1 MAEQEEDFSSLPL
14 PDRFAHKNW
23 KVRKEG
29 YEDATKQFEIS
40 PDESDPVFRPFLQ
53 DPGLWKGAVAD
64 SNVAAQQEG
73 LNAYCAFLKYSG
85 VQGCTRTRAIT
96 IPAITEKGLS
106 STRPA
111 AKASALEA
119 ILLCIELDKPE
130 PVIEDLMAA
139 LSHKLP
145 KVIAPA
151 LAALT
156 AVFHNY
162 GCKVIEPKPVLKA
175 LPKVFGHA
183 DKNVRAEATNLTAE
197 LYRWL
202 KDAMKPLFWGEL
214 KPVQQQDLEKLFEAI
229 KQEPSPK
236 QERFT
241 RAQQEAM
248 ASASSQPG
256 GGGDEIAAEVGEE
269 DAEAEIDVFD
279 LAEPVD
285 VLSKAPKDLHEKLA
299 SSKWKDRKEALD
311 ELFATVNVPR
321 IKDGQFDEVMR
332 ALAKCMKDANVAVV
346 TVAANTIEAIAK
358 GLRKSFAKYKPVIL
372 APLMER
378 LKEKKQSVADALGHA
393 LDAVFG
399 ATSLSD
405 CLEDVLEFLKHKN
418 PQVKQE
424 TLKFLIRCLR
434 TTRDVP
440 SKPETKSIADAAI
453 KLLTESSE
461 ATRSGGAEILGTL
474 MKIIGERAM
483 NPYLDGLDDI
493 RKAKIMEFFDTAEV
507 KAKERPKPIVGPPKG
522 LTVPGGAKKPP
533 VKRPPAQVKKPAP
546 AAAPEEPTPAP
557 PPTAKKAIPSK
568 LGLPK
573 AGGLATP
580 GSGLKL
586 QRKLAGPGGAP
597 ASPRRVVSP
606 PFEENPAPT
615 APSAPP
621 AGSKFGMGNRGLAGR
636 SLGRPV
642 PPSSEPAAPPPASI
656 GSGMAAIERA
666 ELEELRL
673 EKERYSRM
681 VDNLQSERTKLV
693 SEINELQNQNAQLIE
708 DHTRDVLSIKAK
720 ETQLV
725 RARSDAEAAEQNV
738 QKQQREIERLKRELS
753 RAVRASAASPQTA
766 IPDMGLNMGI
776 TDGGIYQDN
785 SNTHNQNNMNGP
797 PSRSGLNFGSRFE
810 SARPRS
816 FMSAS
821 PSEEK
826 ENNNGLESPGLSG
839 IEGGGGGGGGVPG
852 AGYAGRRKISPPV
865 DAYSSGRGSPARVS
879 AGGRTGSSG
888 GGPTTSTSTSTGG
901 EPAENWKRAA
911 EVTSQ
916 LKARIEQMKVT
927 FLTGTFTTSPC
938 CCRAIEII
946 K

>member
-23 KVRKEG
+23 KVRKSG
-29 YEDATKQFEIS
+29 YEDATKQFEKS

-64 SNVAAQQEG
+64 ANVAAQQEG

-85 VQGCTRTRAIT
+85 VQGCTRTRGTT
-96 IPAITEKGLS
+96 IPAITEKGLP

-119 ILLCIELDKPE
+119 ILLCIELDRPDS
-130 PVIEDLMAA
+130 VVEDLIPA

-145 KVIAPA
+145 KVIAPT

-162 GCKVIEPKPVLKA
+162 GCKIVDSKPVLKA
-175 LPKVFGHA
+175 LPKVFAHA
-183 DKNVRAEATNLTAE
+183 DKNVRAEAQNLTVE

-202 KDAMKPLFWGEL
+202 KDAMKPLFWGDL
-214 KPVQQQDLEKLFEAI
+214 KPVQQQDLEKLFEAV

-241 RAQQEAM
+241 RAQQEVM
-248 ASASSQPG
+248 AAASSQPG
-256 GGGDEIAAEVGEE
+256 DGDGDAGAGDGGEDEMEAEV
-269 DAEAEIDVFD
+269 DVFD

-285 VLSKAPKDLHEKLA
+285 VLAQAPKDLHEKLA

-311 ELFATVNVPR
+311 ALFAAANVPR
-321 IKDGQFDEVMR
+321 IKDGQFDEIIR

-346 TVAANTIEAIAK
+346 TVAANTIEALAK
-358 GLRKSFAKYKPVIL
+358 GLRKSFAKYKPAIL
-372 APLMER
+372 APILER
-378 LKEKKQSVADALGHA
+378 LKEKKQSVADALGLA
-393 LDAVFG
+393 LDAVF
-399 ATSLSD
+399 ASTSLSD
-405 CLEDVLEFLKHKN
+405 CLEEIIEFLKHKN

-440 SKPETKSIADAAI
+440 SKPETKSIADASTR
-453 KLLTESSE
+453 LLTESSE

-483 NPYLDGLDDI
+483 SPYLDGLDDI
-493 RKAKIMEFFDTAEV
+493 RKSKIKEFFDTAEV
-507 KAKERPKPIVGPPKG
+507 KAKERPKPIEQEQRNPLPRD
-522 LTVPGGAKKPP
+522 PRGA
-533 VKRPPAQVKKPAP
+533 VKKPVP
-546 AAAPEEPTPAP
+546 AAAPVEEPAP
-557 PPTAKKAIPSK
+557 VPTTAKKAIPSK

-573 AGGLATP
+573 AGGMTTP

-586 QRKLAGPGGAP
+586 RRKLAGPGGAP

-606 PFEENPAPT
+606 PFEENPSPAAAAAAAAAPT
-615 APSAPP
+615 PGP
-621 AGSKFGMGNRGLAGR
+621 KFGMGNRGLAGR
-636 SLGRPV
+636 SLGRTAPA
-642 PPSSEPAAPPPASI
+642 SSESAPSYAPPVSVSA
-656 GSGMAAIERA
+656 GMSAIERA

-681 VDNLQSERTKLV
+681 VENLQSERTKLM

-738 QKQQREIERLKRELS
+738 QKQQREIDRLKRELS
-753 RAVRASAASPQTA
+753 PRCAGQRFKSASFYYSSRYGPEY
-766 IPDMGLNMGI
+766 GNWRWR
-776 TDGGIYQDN
+776 
-785 SNTHNQNNMNGP
+785 NMNGP
-797 PSRSGLNFGSRFE
+797 PSRSGLHFGSRFD
-810 SARPRS
+810 SARPKS
-816 FMSAS
+816 YMSAS

-826 ENNNGLESPGLSG
+826 ENTNGLESPGLSG
-839 IEGGGGGGGGVPG
+839 G
-852 AGYAGRRKISPPV
+852 GYAGRRKLSPPIGSS
-865 DAYSSGRGSPARVS
+865 YTSGRTSPARMS

-888 GGPTTSTSTSTGG
+888 DGLTTASASISQG

-916 LKARIEQMKVT
+916 LKARIEQMKARQGLSRPAPT
-927 FLTGTFTTSPC
+927 
-938 CCRAIEII
+938 
-946 K
+946 